1 MIRVVLGLG
10 SNINREENIV
20 SAVGAIRDEYGQ
32 LEISP
37 VYETESVGFQGAAFL
52 NLVVGLHSSSSVEQ
66 IRTHMQNI
74 ERSLGRVKEPK
85 TFDDRVLDIDLLLY
99 GDLCDSEFNIPR
111 DEITRYAFVLR
122 PLSDLY
128 PNDIHPLNGVNFLEI
143 WQSFEDRSQ
152 RLIEYREHEFLEGLG
167 VQ

>member
-10 SNINREENIV
+10 SNINREENIARAV
-20 SAVGAIRDEYGQ
+20 SAIRDEYGQ

-52 NLVVGLHSSSSVEQ
+52 NLVVGLHSSLPVGQ
-66 IRTHMQNI
+66 IRTHMQDI
-74 ERSLGRVKEPK
+74 ERFLGRVKGPK

-99 GDLCDSEFNIPR
+99 GDLCDPELNIPR
-111 DEITRYAFVLR
+111 DEIARYAFVLK

-128 PNDIHPLNGVNFLEI
+128 PNDVHPLTGESFLEM
-143 WQSFEDRSQ
+143 WRSFEDSSQ
-152 RLIEYREHEFLEGLG
+152 RLIEYRDREFLEGLG

>member
-10 SNINREENIV
+10 SNINREENIT

-52 NLVVGLHSSSSVEQ
+52 NLVVGLHSSSPVEQ
-66 IRTHMQNI
+66 IRTHMQDVEKN
-74 ERSLGRVKEPK
+74 LGRVKGPK

-111 DEITRYAFVLR
+111 DEITKYAFVLK

-128 PNDIHPLNGVNFLEI
+128 PEDIHPLAGIGFLEM
-143 WQSFEDRSQ
+143 WKSFEDSSQ
-152 RLIEYREHEFLEGLG
+152 RLIEYKDPEFLAGLG